1 MRDRRTVQRQ
11 ALTDQPALRDRPSP
25 MHGRHSEMLE
35 QTPVS
40 KADLESVIV
49 TLRHL
54 ERFWAN
60 TGDLSVSS
68 AAGPQRQAVSLGVPI
83 ARRTAAMIS
92 VWPNRFD
99 NSECRSATPAG
110 KSDR

>member
-1 MRDRRTVQRQ
+1 
-11 ALTDQPALRDRPSP
+11 

-54 ERFWAN
+54 EPFWAN
-60 TGDLSVSS
+60 IGDLSVGSQ
-68 AAGPQRQAVSLGVPI
+68 AAA
-83 ARRTAAMIS
+83 
-92 VWPNRFD
+92 
-99 NSECRSATPAG
+99 
-110 KSDR
+110 